1 MPLLSALARAGLRGR
16 SRSLLGALSLWGTGV
31 LACSSLPDS
40 ASARSGQLGQALSGA
55 QIERGYSGT
64 LALITVTRA
73 EVGLCTATLL
83 EPNLVATARH
93 CVAPTSADS
102 VTCSEDRGAF
112 SAPYPLDS
120 L

>member
-1 MPLLSALARAGLRGR
+1 MPSLSALARAGLRVR

-31 LACSSLPDS
+31 LACSPSAPDTS
-40 ASARSGQLGQALSGA
+40 GARWAQLGQALSGA

-64 LALITVTRA
+64 LALITVTRE
-73 EVGLCTATLL
+73 EVGLCTATLVA
-83 EPNLVATARH
+83 PNLVATARH

-112 SAPYPLDS
+112 SPP
-120 L
+120 